1 MCTQINRPAGYN
13 RGTHRYDQQQM
24 SPAVFLYPH
33 NRLMLRMASV
43 MTIKWILVLCWTWV
57 HGAGPCVVS
66 SANGFVFRPVL
77 SFSSIAG
84 YNITTGG
91 HFLSSLTCLHIV
103 QSICTNRIANRNR
116 LVVILYFE
124 QIIQNKRRV
133 YKYTIS
139 IMYITIWTICAR
151 YYYVIMYR
159 QQLGRGGF
167 TGRKNYFRRI
177 KKKTE

>member
-1 MCTQINRPAGYN
+1 
-13 RGTHRYDQQQM
+13 M

-33 NRLMLRMASV
+33 ILMLRMAQCDDDQV
-43 MTIKWILVLCWTWV
+43 DFCAAELDMGTMGTRGRAVC
-57 HGAGPCVVS
+57 CVI
-66 SANGFVFRPVL
+66 SANGFVFRPVFFPRPL
-77 SFSSIAG
+77 LD
-84 YNITTGG
+84 NITTGD
-91 HFLSSLTCLHIV
+91 HFLSSLTCMHIV

-139 IMYITIWTICAR
+139 IYMYMTIWTICAR

-159 QQLGRGGF
+159 QRLGQRGGF
-167 TGRKNYFRRI
+167 TGGRKSCFRRI